1 MRKALDHRDEAMQNA
16 MTKNNRLER
25 QLMMLNPK
33 LGTTVSPRR
42 SVEPLAI
49 VSKNVIMKPIRGGGG
64 DVWSFKKINR
74 ELEERKE
81 ATDRLRQGGTRMEKM
96 AEESQKS
103 GFKAIFS
110 DLLPKL
116 W

>member
-1 MRKALDHRDEAMQNA
+1 MDQRDEVLQNA
-16 MTKNNRLER
+16 TTKNSRLER

-42 SVEPLAI
+42 SVEPPTV

-64 DVWSFKKINR
+64 DVWSFKKNNR
-74 ELEERKE
+74 ELQQEDRRE
-81 ATDRLRQGGTRMEKM
+81 ATDILRQGSSRMEKM

-110 DLLPKL
+110 DFLPKL